1 MNRRDM
7 LKGTGAGLATILAAA
22 AGLPSA
28 GAAETASPASLDRLL
43 EPYLAEYKLPALA
56 AAVVKDGRIVTAGAV
71 GTRRLGTDNPV
82 GIDDR
87 FHIGSDTKAMTALLA
102 AMLVEQGKLRWDTT
116 VAEVFPE
123 LAGTMAPQVGSI
135 RLDQLLSHTSGIPSD
150 NDAQDKL
157 VLQSYGQT
165 ELNLDEMRYWIVERV
180 VAMPLQSAPGE
191 RFDYAN
197 MGYVLAGAI
206 VERLNRSTW
215 EEVVATRIFDSL
227 GLETAGFGPQAS
239 LGRIDAPLGH
249 RPLPDGTVKAMLAGP
264 NGDNP
269 EMIGPAGTVH
279 LSILDFAAWAGWNA
293 GEGKRGPALVS
304 AEALRK
310 LHTPVVDIP
319 PRPDA

>member
-1 MNRRDM
+1 M
-7 LKGTGAGLATILAAA
+7 TG
-22 AGLPSA
+22 
-28 GAAETASPASLDRLL
+28 
-43 EPYLAEYKLPALA
+43 
-56 AAVVKDGRIVTAGAV
+56 
-71 GTRRLGTDNPV
+71 
-82 GIDDR
+82 
-87 FHIGSDTKAMTALLA
+87 LLA
-102 AMLVEQGKLRWDTT
+102 AMLVEQGKLHWDTT

-180 VAMPLQSAPGE
+180 VAMPLQSAPCE

-215 EEVVATRIFDSL
+215 EEVVATRIFDPL

-304 AEALRK
+304 PETLRK
-310 LHTPVVDIP
+310 LHTPVIDIP
-319 PRPDA
+319 PRPDAKPGTPPPGEYGLGWGTVSVPFAPEPLIFHVGSNEMNLAYILLQPSADFGIVMATNIGGEKADAALKALGQQLYLSFAKA